1 MDLILVFIE
10 GNKKMLNKDSQKKA
24 ALFCVLAF
32 LAGLLVATSGC
43 ANRQHVIG
51 IQSPIEA
58 VYTVLQPPVV
68 TMGEI
73 EKVYESK

>member
-1 MDLILVFIE
+1 ME

-24 ALFCVLAF
+24 ALLCVLAF
-32 LAGLLVATSGC
+32 LAGMVIATSGC

-73 EKVYESK
+73 KKVYKMK